1 MSEYAT
7 VDQPILK
14 ITENPMGLTEFL
26 YDILR
31 KETVCNDEY
40 WYGEYAGKYYQKM
53 MDLIGLTKDSQE
65 TFSVSLDSIRVNM
78 PQNGESNVEFWE
90 ESWISIRNRYL
101 WYLLYIIIVPGI
113 V

>member
-1 MSEYAT
+1 
-7 VDQPILK
+7 
-14 ITENPMGLTEFL
+14 MGLTEFL

-65 TFSVSLDSIRVNM
+65 HSL
-78 PQNGESNVEFWE
+78 
-90 ESWISIRNRYL
+90 YH
-101 WYLLYIIIVPGI
+101 
-113 V
+113 